1 MAFFKKSPPAT
12 PASFAL
18 STSVRADLR
27 ELFDMAPPDACG
39 GRMRSAD
46 ILPAVLALND
56 RLPTDEL
63 LQAITRCRAPMI
75 GDGYMALSNVRL
87 IFSLQPIPGKAGL
100 RAGPTHVTAIK
111 LTDIT
116 EFYSQRNTATVSAPN
131 LPEGSITV
139 DLLWGGE
146 HSDRVCEQ
154 IEDAVSRM
162 GQFGL

>member
-1 MAFFKKSPPAT
+1 MAFFKKNQPPEQFT
-12 PASFAL
+12 L
-18 STSVRADLR
+18 SSEVRADLR
-27 ELFDMAPPDACG
+27 QLFDMAPPDACG

-46 ILPAVLALND
+46 ILPGVLVVNE
-56 RLPTDEL
+56 RLPPDEL

-75 GDGYMALSNVRL
+75 GDGYMALSNRRL
-87 IFSLQPIPGKAGL
+87 IISLQPIPGKAGL
-100 RAGPTHVTAIK
+100 KAGPAQVTAIK

-131 LPEGSITV
+131 LPEGSMTV

-146 HSDRVCEQ
+146 HTDRVCQQ
-154 IEDAVSRM
+154 IQGAVSQK